1 MTGLLLVI
9 SACSTGP
16 ELDLTLH
23 DTDRGAVYLE
33 RISDRSLQTAHPITL
48 SADTMARVLRGVA
61 VKENR
66 GFVGG
71 LFGGKPEA
79 VRALGDED
87 IEYLAPLLVE
97 GLARA
102 ASDQQVGFRVGQTG
116 TSAELRKGSVYAYRQ
131 SLYLSLPWLIAVSR
145 YGAGGPTLPPIILFI
160 PESAQRPDSYRDARS
175 TEPTLVIDYALLATL
190 PANASVLPSSVV
202 PSGGPDATAGQ
213 STAPSQTPQGVQQG
227 SVSKD
232 SELEDLKKEMQGI
245 KRQLAEQE
253 AERNAQKQIGPSK
266 QTLPSTP

>member
-1 MTGLLLVI
+1 
-9 SACSTGP
+9 
-16 ELDLTLH
+16 
-23 DTDRGAVYLE
+23 
-33 RISDRSLQTAHPITL
+33 
-48 SADTMARVLRGVA
+48 MARVLRGVA

-116 TSAELRKGSVYAYRQ
+116 TSAELKNGSLYAYRQ

-202 PSGGPDATAGQ
+202 PSDGPDAT
-213 STAPSQTPQGVQQG
+213 TPPSQTPQGVQQG

-253 AERNAQKQIGPSK
+253 AERNAQKQKGPPK